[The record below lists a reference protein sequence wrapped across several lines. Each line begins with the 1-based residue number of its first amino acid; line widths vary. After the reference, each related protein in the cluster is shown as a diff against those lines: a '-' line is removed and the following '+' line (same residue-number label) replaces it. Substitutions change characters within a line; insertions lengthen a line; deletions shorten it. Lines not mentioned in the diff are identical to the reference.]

1 MLSDLAARK
10 VPGNNWHDLR
20 LFTLMPLE
28 VSWYAI
34 ALRLLLTL
42 LGGVL
47 IGLNRE
53 ERGQAAGLRTTLLV
67 ALAASVAM
75 IQVNLLLN
83 VAGKAQN
90 SFIVMD
96 LMRLPL
102 GILSGMGFIGGGV
115 ILRKGNVVRGV
126 TTAATLWFV
135 TVMGLCFGGGQIGL
149 GLGALILGMVI
160 LTGFKRLE
168 KRMMRTRQ
176 ATLTLVAG
184 QTAPREP
191 EITEKIIAAGYEIIS
206 SSVTMGENATFREM
220 TFEVRWLC
228 TEDDITQ
235 PLSFLKEL
243 GTSFGLAKVDWRAG
257 DKTVG

>member
-1 MLSDLAARK
+1 
-10 VPGNNWHDLR
+10 
-20 LFTLMPLE
+20 MPLE
-28 VSWYAI
+28 VSWYDVAM
-34 ALRLLLTL
+34 RVLLTV

-67 ALAASVAM
+67 AMAASVSM

-83 VAGKAQN
+83 VVGKAQN
-90 SFIVMD
+90 SFVVMD

-115 ILRKGNVVRGV
+115 ILRKGSVVRGV

-149 GLGALILGMVI
+149 GLGTLVLGLVI
-160 LTGFKRLE
+160 LIGLKHLE
-168 KRMMRTRQ
+168 KRMMRTHQ

-184 QTAPREP
+184 QKAARET
-191 EITEKIIAAGYEIIS
+191 EINETVIAAGYKIIS
-206 SSVTMGENATFREM
+206 SSVTLGESAAFREM
-220 TFEVRWLC
+220 SYEVRWAAS
-228 TEDDITQ
+228 EDDMGQ
-235 PLSFLKEL
+235 PLDFLKEL
-243 GTSFGLAKVDWRAG
+243 GTRFGLAKVDWRVG
-257 DKTVG
+257 DKAVG